1 MTDKQYPYLV
11 SVLMPAYNASLYIRQ
26 AIDSILSQTFSDF
39 EFLIIDDGSTDNTI
53 DIVKKYTDTRI
64 KLIQNEQNRGLVY
77 TLNKGLDIAQGK
89 YIARMDADDICTSHR
104 LEKQVAYMERHSGVT
119 ALSCAFRFMN
129 TPHEI
134 HFPTDSERI
143 YIKLLD
149 NTALLHPGAVLRSEV
164 LRQENIRYNADY
176 KHAEDYHLW
185 VQFAEKG
192 LELGNLGDVLVEYRQ
207 HEGQVST
214 TKQAE
219 QDQIKDKIKL
229 EFLSYFFKYFFSEQ
243 ELQLVNKVDDTSFTE
258 KVILINSLNK
268 VNRKQKFFNP
278 TLFEHYLKQLLY
290 KNRKSAKNTGLK
302 DFLKMFRKNVSF
314 TFIITALKIKIKE

>member
-1 MTDKQYPYLV
+1 MTDKQYPHLV
-11 SVLMPAYNASLYIRQ
+11 SVLMPAYNASLYIRE

-89 YIARMDADDICTSHR
+89 YIARMDADDICTSDR
-104 LEKQVAYMERHSGVT
+104 LEKQVAYMERHSGV
-119 ALSCAFRFMN
+119 ASLSCAFRFMG

-134 HFPTDSERI
+134 HFPTDGERI
-143 YIKLLD
+143 NIKLLD

-164 LRQENIRYNADY
+164 LKRENIRYNADY

-192 LELGNLGDVLVEYRQ
+192 LELGNLDDVLVDYRQ
-207 HEGQVST
+207 HEGQVSI

-229 EFLSYFFKYFFSEQ
+229 EFLSYFFKDFFSEQ
-243 ELQLVNKVDDTSFTE
+243 ELQSVNKVDDIRFTE
-258 KVILINSLNK
+258 KVILIDKLNK
-268 VNRKQKFFNP
+268 VNRRHKFFDP
-278 TLFEHYLKQLLY
+278 ALFEYNLKQLLY
-290 KNRKSAKNTGLK
+290 NNRKSAKNTGLK